1 VKGMLNLGGNFT
13 NSPTL
18 VNIFSAWLAP
28 ITAIVGIIYGGIQCY
43 VSRKQL
49 KNSYYNRRAEIYES
63 ICKHIA
69 TMLAEGEPPHGSEI
83 YFSRV
88 IKNAYFIFGK
98 DIREFTDQIY
108 DKTIKLQLLCNQCK
122 SLTNEALQNNL
133 NQQQKIKDWFKEALP
148 SIEDRFRKYLK
159 L

>member
-1 VKGMLNLGGNFT
+1 MLNLVENPI
-13 NSPTL
+13 NPPTL
-18 VNIFSAWLAP
+18 VNILSAWLVP
-28 ITAIVGIIYGGIQCY
+28 ITAITGIFYGLIQCY

-69 TMLAEGEPPHGSEI
+69 TMLAEGDPPHGSEI
-83 YFSRV
+83 YFLRA
-88 IKNAYFIFGK
+88 IKSAYFIFGK

-108 DKTIKLQLLCNQCK
+108 DKTTKLQLLCNQCK
-122 SLTNEALQNNL
+122 NLTNEALQNNL
-133 NQQQKIKDWFKEALP
+133 NQQQKIKDWFKESFS

>member
-1 VKGMLNLGGNFT
+1 MLNLVENPI
-13 NSPTL
+13 NPPTL
-18 VNIFSAWLAP
+18 VNILSAWLAP
-28 ITAIVGIIYGGIQCY
+28 ITAIAGIIYGFIQCY
-43 VSRKQL
+43 VNRKQL
-49 KNSYYNRRAEIYES
+49 KNSYYNRRVEIYES

-69 TMLAEGEPPHGSEI
+69 TMLAEGDPPHSSEI

-108 DKTIKLQLLCNQCK
+108 DKTIKLQLLCKQCRN
-122 SLTNEALQNNL
+122 LTNEALQNNL
-133 NQQQKIKDWFKEALP
+133 NQQQEIKDWFKEALS